1 MTRRGKAVVAGFI
14 ALLIA
19 LALAGEAYAHASLVK
34 ASPADGAVVPVA
46 PAVLSLTFNE
56 PVSPLVIRLIGP
68 DGASIEPSAV
78 VAENNTVTVTAA
90 APLQRGTH
98 VLSWRVIS
106 SDGHPVG
113 GSLLF
118 SIGAPSVQP
127 AAEADRGAER
137 GVLAA
142 VWVAKVVL
150 YAALFAGIGGASF
163 CAWIA
168 DPVSRRRS
176 QPWLLMLLAAG
187 LVAAPA
193 SVALQGVDALELPL
207 SGLAQKVS
215 WQTGLETSY
224 GPTAITAA
232 FALFAGFFA
241 CVAESARI
249 ARGLALLGLFGV
261 GLALSLSGH
270 ASTAVPQ
277 FVSRPAL
284 FLHAVCVAF
293 WIGALLPLALGVRDA
308 GMRATPSGGGELR
321 RFSNTIVPVIALLL
335 LTGLWLAFVQLDRI
349 DALWTTSYGRVLA
362 CKLAAVVAMFALAA
376 ANRCWL
382 VPKFETK
389 GGASARPLAISIAL
403 ELVIALVILGLVA
416 LWRFTPPPRALVVDA
431 PVSVHVH
438 GEKAMAQIEIERAK
452 QQSPHASVLVLDGAF
467 QPLAAKEVTLVLANP
482 AAGIEPIRINATR
495 AGASGGA
502 NDTSKAASAATSA
515 ATSTWRIDDLRI
527 PVAGRWNLRVEILM
541 SDFEK
546 RIIEDTVTLPRVP

>member
-1 MTRRGKAVVAGFI
+1 MTRRGKAVVACFI

-19 LALAGEAYAHASLVK
+19 LTLTGEAYAHASLVK

-68 DGASIEPSAV
+68 DGASIEPGAV
-78 VAENNTVTVTAA
+78 VAENNTVTVTAP

-106 SDGHPVG
+106 ADGHPVG
-113 GSLLF
+113 GSVLF
-118 SIGAPSVQP
+118 SIGAPSAQP
-127 AAEADRGAER
+127 AAEADRGGER
-137 GVLAA
+137 GVRAA
-142 VWVAKVVL
+142 VWAAKVVL
-150 YAALFAGIGGASF
+150 YAALFVGVGGAFF

-168 DPVSRRRS
+168 DPMPRRRS

-224 GPTAITAA
+224 GLTAIAAA
-232 FALFAGFFA
+232 FALFAGLFA

-249 ARGLALLGLFGV
+249 ARGMALLGLLGV

-270 ASTAVPQ
+270 ASTAAPQ
-277 FVSRPAL
+277 LVSRPAL
-284 FLHAVCVAF
+284 FLHAICVAF
-293 WIGALLPLALGVRDA
+293 WIGALLPLALGLLRDA
-308 GMRATPSGGGELR
+308 DTPAAPWGGGELG
-321 RFSNTIVPVIALLL
+321 RFSKTIVPVIVLLL

-349 DALWTTSYGRVLA
+349 DALWMTGYGRVLA
-362 CKLAAVVAMFALAA
+362 CKLAAVVVLFALAA
-376 ANRCWL
+376 ANRCRL
-382 VPKFETK
+382 VPKFEGK
-389 GGASARPLAISIAL
+389 GGAAARPLAISIAF
-403 ELVIALVILGLVA
+403 ELVIALLILALVA
-416 LWRFTPPPRALVVDA
+416 LWRFTPPPRALAVDA

-438 GEKAMAQIEIERAK
+438 GDRAMAQIEIERAK
-452 QQSPHASVLVLDGAF
+452 QQSPKASVLVLDGAF

-482 AAGIEPIRINATR
+482 AAGIEPIRMNATR

-502 NDTSKAASAATSA
+502 NATSTA
-515 ATSTWRIDDLRI
+515 ASTWRIDDLRI
-527 PVAGRWNLRVEILM
+527 PLAGRWNLRVEILIN
-541 SDFEK
+541 DFEK

>member
-1 MTRRGKAVVAGFI
+1 
-14 ALLIA
+14 LIA

-56 PVSPLVIRLIGP
+56 PVSPLVVRLIGP
-68 DGASIEPSAV
+68 DGASIEPGAV
-78 VAENNTVTVTAA
+78 VAENNTVTVAA

-137 GVLAA
+137 GVLPA
-142 VWVAKVVL
+142 VWAAKVVL
-150 YAALFAGIGGASF
+150 YAALFAGIGGAFF

-187 LVAAPA
+187 LVAAPV

-270 ASTAVPQ
+270 ASTATPQ

-293 WIGALLPLALGVRDA
+293 WIGALFPLALGVRDA

-335 LTGLWLAFVQLDRI
+335 LTGLWLAFVQIDRI

-362 CKLAAVVAMFALAA
+362 CKLAAVVALFALAA

-382 VPKFETK
+382 VPKFETA
-389 GGASARPLAISIAL
+389 GRAAARPLAISIAF
-403 ELVIALVILGLVA
+403 ELVIALAILGLVA

-482 AAGIEPIRINATR
+482 AAGIEPIRMNATR

-502 NDTSKAASAATSA
+502 NDASKAASAATNA
-515 ATSTWRIDDLRI
+515 AASTWRVDDLRI
-527 PVAGRWNLRVEILM
+527 PVAGRWNLRVEILIN
-541 SDFEK
+541 DFEK

>member
-1 MTRRGKAVVAGFI
+1 
-14 ALLIA
+14 
-19 LALAGEAYAHASLVK
+19 
-34 ASPADGAVVPVA
+34 
-46 PAVLSLTFNE
+46 
-56 PVSPLVIRLIGP
+56 VIRLIGP
-68 DGASIEPSAV
+68 DGASIEPGAV
-78 VAENNTVTVTAA
+78 VAENNAVTVTAA

-118 SIGAPSVQP
+118 SIGAPSAQP

-137 GVLAA
+137 GVLPA
-142 VWVAKVVL
+142 VWAAKVVL
-150 YAALFAGIGGASF
+150 YAALFVGIGGAFFSV
-163 CAWIA
+163 WIA

-187 LVAAPA
+187 LVAAP
-193 SVALQGVDALELPL
+193 
-207 SGLAQKVS
+207 
-215 WQTGLETSY
+215 
-224 GPTAITAA
+224 
-232 FALFAGFFA
+232 
-241 CVAESARI
+241 AESARI

-308 GMRATPSGGGELR
+308 GIRATPSGGGELR

-349 DALWTTSYGRVLA
+349 DTLWTTGYGRVLA
-362 CKLAAVVAMFALAA
+362 CKLAAVVALFALAA
-376 ANRCWL
+376 ANRYWL
-382 VPKFETK
+382 VPKLETA
-389 GGASARPLAISIAL
+389 GRAAARPLAISIAF

-452 QQSPHASVLVLDGAF
+452 EQSPHASVLVLDGAF

-482 AAGIEPIRINATR
+482 AAGIEPIRMNATP
-495 AGASGGA
+495 AGASRGA
-502 NDTSKAASAATSA
+502 NATSA
-515 ATSTWRIDDLRI
+515 ATSTWRIDDLRV
-527 PVAGRWNLRVEILM
+527 PVAGRWNLRVEILV
-541 SDFEK
+541 SDFER

>member
-1 MTRRGKAVVAGFI
+1 
-14 ALLIA
+14 
-19 LALAGEAYAHASLVK
+19 
-34 ASPADGAVVPVA
+34 
-46 PAVLSLTFNE
+46 
-56 PVSPLVIRLIGP
+56 
-68 DGASIEPSAV
+68 
-78 VAENNTVTVTAA
+78 
-90 APLQRGTH
+90 
-98 VLSWRVIS
+98 
-106 SDGHPVG
+106 
-113 GSLLF
+113 
-118 SIGAPSVQP
+118 
-127 AAEADRGAER
+127 
-137 GVLAA
+137 
-142 VWVAKVVL
+142 
-150 YAALFAGIGGASF
+150 
-163 CAWIA
+163 
-168 DPVSRRRS
+168 
-176 QPWLLMLLAAG
+176 
-187 LVAAPA
+187 VAAPA

-308 GMRATPSGGGELR
+308 GIGATASGGGQLK

-362 CKLAAVVAMFALAA
+362 CKLAAVVALFVLAA

-389 GGASARPLAISIAL
+389 GGAAARPLAISIAL
-403 ELVIALVILGLVA
+403 ELVIALAILGLVA
-416 LWRFTPPPRALVVDA
+416 LWRFTPPPRTLVVDA

-438 GEKAMAQIEIERAK
+438 GEKAMAEIEIERAK

-495 AGASGGA
+495 AGASGSA
-502 NDTSKAASAATSA
+502 NDTGKAASAATSA

-527 PVAGRWNLRVEILM
+527 PVAGRWNLRVEILIN
-541 SDFEK
+541 DFEK